1 MKKWF
6 HSLTR
11 QGKMMLLL
19 IVLLL
24 IGVILRWDNI
34 RQKAGIWFRY
44 DDIMEQRADSL
55 RQATGLEKE
64 EAEQSKNPN
73 MENIET
79 DNFSEIHSL
88 FIRKYRLNQ
97 RYGLCKAKSETSL
110 PRSCFVFAFV
120 ILCSH

>member
-34 RQKAGIWFRY
+34 RQKAGVWFRY

-55 RQATGLEKE
+55 RQA
-64 EAEQSKNPN
+64 AEPSV
-73 MENIET
+73 
-79 DNFSEIHSL
+79 DSL
-88 FIRKYRLNQ
+88 
-97 RYGLCKAKSETSL
+97 AAVDSL
-110 PRSCFVFAFV
+110 PASSLR
-120 ILCSH
+120 

>member
-24 IGVILRWDNI
+24 IGIILRWDNI

-55 RQATGLEKE
+55 RQATGP
-64 EAEQSKNPN
+64 AP
-73 MENIET
+73 
-79 DNFSEIHSL
+79 D
-88 FIRKYRLNQ
+88 
-97 RYGLCKAKSETSL
+97 SL
-110 PRSCFVFAFV
+110 PAADSLPVPARR
-120 ILCSH
+120 

>member
-34 RQKAGIWFRY
+34 RQKAGVWFRY

-55 RQATGLEKE
+55 RQATEL
-64 EAEQSKNPN
+64 SV
-73 MENIET
+73 
-79 DNFSEIHSL
+79 DSL
-88 FIRKYRLNQ
+88 
-97 RYGLCKAKSETSL
+97 AAVDSL
-110 PRSCFVFAFV
+110 PVPTRR
-120 ILCSH
+120 